1 MELYSFK
8 YCSDHQRA
16 PFLPSMGTTTSF
28 PPWPAQKAEGRSAK
42 GSGTFYTRGQR
53 DGLVGGD
60 YEALKQAEALK
71 GIRGNPKWHK
81 NGRKKRSI
89 NDQEEEI
96 NQ

>member
-53 DGLVGGD
+53 DGMVGGD
-60 YEALKQAEALK
+60 YEALKQKEAIAMK
-71 GIRGNPKWHK
+71 AIHGKPAWKV
-81 NGRKKRSI
+81 GRKKRSI
-89 NDQEEEI
+89 NDQDECD
-96 NQ
+96 